1 MNETPKTY
9 TSTDRSANSILVT
22 PYQLS
27 VGNCT
32 KKCDEGGEE
41 KKKKKKKN
49 VFLAL
54 FGIALK

>member
-1 MNETPKTY
+1 
-9 TSTDRSANSILVT
+9 
-22 PYQLS
+22 